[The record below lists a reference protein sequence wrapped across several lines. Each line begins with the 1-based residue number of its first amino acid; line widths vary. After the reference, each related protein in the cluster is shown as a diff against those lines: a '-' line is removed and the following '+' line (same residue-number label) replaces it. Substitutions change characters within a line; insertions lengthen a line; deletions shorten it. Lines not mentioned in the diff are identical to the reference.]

1 MIRTTLLLI
10 ATLVGGTQLA
20 EGQAAP
26 RAVSGRVF
34 DDTTGCPLAGVQIQ
48 AAGGTGRAV
57 TNTQGRYRL
66 ASLPGGDVI
75 VQAAKAGYRPSQTLP
90 MMVPDS
96 SARADFSLIRAT
108 GDSASRAA
116 YPRKACQLEPADS
129 R

>member
-1 MIRTTLLLI
+1 MTRTTLLLI
-10 ATLVGGTQLA
+10 GALVGGTQVA
-20 EGQAAP
+20 EGQVAA

-48 AAGGTGRAV
+48 AVGGTGRAL

-66 ASLPGGDVI
+66 ASLPDGDVV
-75 VQAAKAGYRPSQTLP
+75 VQAAKAGYRPIQTLP
-90 MMVPDS
+90 MTVADS

-108 GDSASRAA
+108 GDSAARAA
-116 YPRKACQLEPADS
+116 YPRKACQLEPPD